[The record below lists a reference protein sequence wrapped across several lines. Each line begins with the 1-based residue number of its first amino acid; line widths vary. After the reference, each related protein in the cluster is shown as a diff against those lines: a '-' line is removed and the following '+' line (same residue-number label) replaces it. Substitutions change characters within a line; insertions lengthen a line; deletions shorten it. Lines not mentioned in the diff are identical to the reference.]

1 MRKSSF
7 KWTITLKKLIIIY
20 FSNWEGVVVSTL
32 RWIYKKFNILC
43 ILYYEISKLFKE
55 NWIPKSHFSKVHI
68 LSLGRLLIKKDMTLF
83 RQDDFRCRPAGSPV
97 SSKKR
102 HVFFLMSNRPTD
114 SWIEISIVQFLSL
127 KFFYQSK
134 SQKQT
139 SNIFK
144 IIFTSLYSIKNWPRK
159 AWNSLKKVRIKVKV
173 LKASLIW
180 YEALM
185 AFSI

>member
-1 MRKSSF
+1 
-7 KWTITLKKLIIIY
+7 
-20 FSNWEGVVVSTL
+20 
-32 RWIYKKFNILC
+32 
-43 ILYYEISKLFKE
+43 
-55 NWIPKSHFSKVHI
+55 
-68 LSLGRLLIKKDMTLF
+68 
-83 RQDDFRCRPAGSPV
+83 
-97 SSKKR
+97 
-102 HVFFLMSNRPTD
+102 MSNRPTD
-114 SWIEISIVQFLSL
+114 SRIEISIVQFLSL
-127 KFFYQSK
+127 EFFYQSK